1 MRDACAL
8 PVDCWRR
15 TPRRGR
21 GRGAGQVP
29 AVREGE
35 LLGCA
40 RLREA
45 GCSAMAS
52 HPLLARM
59 REAGMVG
66 ARRASNSPTSSVD
79 FQIPT
84 VELEPEDSVSQI
96 TSSSPSKRS
105 ASGGSPKKR
114 AQSRGNSS
122 KKLAGLAAPNSNVRM
137 TQSVDEEPLGQTGW
151 GKLRKVVKKQTK
163 QTKKAPK
170 VPVRDLVSHCPRC

>member
-1 MRDACAL
+1 M
-8 PVDCWRR
+8 
-15 TPRRGR
+15 
-21 GRGAGQVP
+21 
-29 AVREGE
+29 REGE

-122 KKLAGLAAPNSNVRM
+122 KKLAGLAAPNSTVSASQRNVRM